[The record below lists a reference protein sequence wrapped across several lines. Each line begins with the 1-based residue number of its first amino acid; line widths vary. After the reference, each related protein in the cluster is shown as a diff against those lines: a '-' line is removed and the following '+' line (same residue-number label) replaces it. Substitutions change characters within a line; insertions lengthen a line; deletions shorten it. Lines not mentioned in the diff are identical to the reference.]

1 MFEIEKSGIDKVWGI
16 VEEVGDYR
24 GVEDICI

>member
-1 MFEIEKSGIDKVWGI
+1 MFEIEKSGIDKVWEM

>member
-1 MFEIEKSGIDKVWGI
+1 MFEIEETGIDKVWGT
-16 VEEVGDYR
+16 VEEVGNDR

>member
-1 MFEIEKSGIDKVWGI
+1 MFEIEKSGIDKVWEM

-24 GVEDICI
+24 EVEDICI